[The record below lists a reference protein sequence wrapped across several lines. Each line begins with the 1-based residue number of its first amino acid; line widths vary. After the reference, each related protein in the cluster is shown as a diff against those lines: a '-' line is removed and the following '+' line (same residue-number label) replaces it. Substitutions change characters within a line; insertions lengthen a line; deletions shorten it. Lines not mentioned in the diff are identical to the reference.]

1 MQASL
6 LNTFR
11 IGDWTV
17 EPMHSR
23 IAGLRGTHHVEP
35 RAMDVLVALAQRAG
49 DTVGRDELIAAMW
62 KHTQATDESDA
73 GPAGHIAD
81 VVDAFQV
88 VASPV
93 TEIARELDV
102 STIVQ
107 RSVLC
112 SPSELQAF
120 VQLIDVAADAHL
132 FSRSHVRALAD
143 VLRVQNEIASTIAR
157 DVGMTL
163 KSRGAVCRCPSQT
176 SLPGAYAPDALRT
189 RLSSDLPASLLR
201 EDRIPIEV
209 EPDMV

>member
-1 MQASL
+1 
-6 LNTFR
+6 
-11 IGDWTV
+11 
-17 EPMHSR
+17 
-23 IAGLRGTHHVEP
+23 
-35 RAMDVLVALAQRAG
+35 
-49 DTVGRDELIAAMW
+49 
-62 KHTQATDESDA
+62 
-73 GPAGHIAD
+73 
-81 VVDAFQV
+81 
-88 VASPV
+88 
-93 TEIARELDV
+93 
-102 STIVQ
+102 
-107 RSVLC
+107 
-112 SPSELQAF
+112 
-120 VQLIDVAADAHL
+120 VAADAHL